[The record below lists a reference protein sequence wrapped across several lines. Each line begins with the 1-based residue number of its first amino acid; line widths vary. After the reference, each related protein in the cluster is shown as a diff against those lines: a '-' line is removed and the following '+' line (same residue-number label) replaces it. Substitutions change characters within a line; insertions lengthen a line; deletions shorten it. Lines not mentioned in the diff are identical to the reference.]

1 MRNFQVWSSLRS
13 FTPAYLV
20 LLTLSLALSSAKPL
34 YAQANAGIT
43 GTVTDS
49 SGAIVS
55 GATVTITNQATGQAE
70 SRDHQQRRHVCRHR
84 PYARRVFDH
93 RGSYRL
99 QKGGPEFGKR

>member
-1 MRNFQVWSSLRS
+1 MRKSSVWSSLRS
-13 FTPAYLV
+13 FTPASLV
-20 LLTLSLALSSAKPL
+20 LLTFCLALSSAKLL

-55 GATVTITNQATGQAE
+55 GATVTITNQATGQQNHATY
-70 SRDHQQRRHVCRHR
+70 QQCWYVCRHR

-93 RGSYRL
+93 RGSHRL